1 MNTSGTHQQT
11 GFSQEVTMTK
21 KYNFHY
27 YVDTPSG
34 MWEGNDTTVIHKW
47 WNSEKEEWAMYL
59 PYRYF
64 KEIHGWTE
72 EQFLEAY
79 KPDMWGEIREKRD
92 DLLLETDWTQNPD
105 VPETTKAKWQA
116 YRQALRDVP
125 SQSDPYNITWPTRPS

>member
-1 MNTSGTHQQT
+1 
-11 GFSQEVTMTK
+11 MTK

-47 WNSEKEEWAMYL
+47 WNPEKEEWAMYL

-64 KEIHGWTE
+64 KEMHGWSE

-105 VPETTKAKWQA
+105 VPDATKAKWQV

>member
-1 MNTSGTHQQT
+1 
-11 GFSQEVTMTK
+11 MTK

-64 KEIHGWTE
+64 KEMHGWSE

-105 VPETTKAKWQA
+105 VPDATKAKWQT
-116 YRQALRDVP
+116 YRQALRDIP
-125 SQSDPYNITWPTRPS
+125 SQSDPYNITWPTKPS

>member
-1 MNTSGTHQQT
+1 
-11 GFSQEVTMTK
+11 MTK
-21 KYNFHY
+21 KYDFYY

-47 WNSEKEEWAMYL
+47 WNPEKEEWALYL

-64 KEIHGWTE
+64 KEMHGWTE

-105 VPETTKAKWQA
+105 VPDATKAKWQT
-116 YRQALRDVP
+116 YRQALRDIP

>member
-1 MNTSGTHQQT
+1 
-11 GFSQEVTMTK
+11 MTK
-21 KYNFHY
+21 KYDFHY

-47 WNSEKEEWAMYL
+47 WNPEKEEWAMYL

-64 KEIHGWTE
+64 KEMHGWSE

-105 VPETTKAKWQA
+105 VPDATKAKWQA

-125 SQSDPYNITWPTRPS
+125 SQSDPYNITWPTKPS

>member
-1 MNTSGTHQQT
+1 
-11 GFSQEVTMTK
+11 MTK
-21 KYNFHY
+21 KYDFHY

-47 WNSEKEEWAMYL
+47 WNPEKEEWAMYL
-59 PYRYF
+59 PYLYF
-64 KEIHGWTE
+64 KEMHGWTE
-72 EQFLEAY
+72 EQFLEVY

-105 VPETTKAKWQA
+105 VPEATKSKWQT

-125 SQSDPYNITWPTRPS
+125 SQSDPYNITWPTKPS

>member
-1 MNTSGTHQQT
+1 
-11 GFSQEVTMTK
+11 MTK

-64 KEIHGWTE
+64 KEMHGWSE

-105 VPETTKAKWQA
+105 VPDATKAKWQT

-125 SQSDPYNITWPTRPS
+125 SQSDPYNITWPTKPS

>member
-1 MNTSGTHQQT
+1 
-11 GFSQEVTMTK
+11 MTK
-21 KYNFHY
+21 KYDFHK

-34 MWEGNDTTVIHKW
+34 MWEGNMTTVIHKW
-47 WNSEKEEWAMYL
+47 WNSEKEEWGMYL
-59 PYRYF
+59 PYLYF
-64 KEIHGWTE
+64 KEMHGWTE

-105 VPETTKAKWQA
+105 VPDATKAKWQT

-125 SQSDPYNITWPTRPS
+125 SQSDPYNITWPTKPQ

>member
-1 MNTSGTHQQT
+1 
-11 GFSQEVTMTK
+11 MTK
-21 KYNFHY
+21 KYDFYY

-47 WNSEKEEWAMYL
+47 WNPEKEEWALYL

-64 KEIHGWTE
+64 KEMHGWTE

-125 SQSDPYNITWPTRPS
+125 SQSDPYNITWPTKPS

>member
-1 MNTSGTHQQT
+1 
-11 GFSQEVTMTK
+11 MTK

-64 KEIHGWTE
+64 KEMHGWSE

-105 VPETTKAKWQA
+105 VPDATKAKWQT

-125 SQSDPYNITWPTRPS
+125 LQSDPYNITWPTKPS

>member
-1 MNTSGTHQQT
+1 
-11 GFSQEVTMTK
+11 MTK
-21 KYNFHY
+21 KYNFY
-27 YVDTPSG
+27 KYIDTPSG

-47 WNSEKEEWAMYL
+47 WNPEKEEWAMYL

-64 KEIHGWTE
+64 KEMHGWSE

-105 VPETTKAKWQA
+105 VPDATKAKWQV

>member
-1 MNTSGTHQQT
+1 
-11 GFSQEVTMTK
+11 MTK
-21 KYNFHY
+21 KYDFHK
-27 YVDTPSG
+27 YVDTPTG

-47 WNSEKEEWAMYL
+47 WNPEKEEWAMYL

-64 KEIHGWTE
+64 KEIHNWTE

-105 VPETTKAKWQA
+105 VPDATKAKWQT

-125 SQSDPYNITWPTRPS
+125 SQSDPYNITWPTKPS

>member
-1 MNTSGTHQQT
+1 
-11 GFSQEVTMTK
+11 MTK
-21 KYNFHY
+21 KYDFHY

-64 KEIHGWTE
+64 KEMHGWSE

-105 VPETTKAKWQA
+105 VPETTKAKWQV

-125 SQSDPYNITWPTRPS
+125 SQSDPYNITWPTPPS

>member
-1 MNTSGTHQQT
+1 
-11 GFSQEVTMTK
+11 MTK
-21 KYNFHY
+21 KYDFHY

-64 KEIHGWTE
+64 KEMHGWSE

-105 VPETTKAKWQA
+105 VPDATKAKWQS

-125 SQSDPYNITWPTRPS
+125 SQSDPYNITWPTKPS

>member
-1 MNTSGTHQQT
+1 
-11 GFSQEVTMTK
+11 MTK
-21 KYNFHY
+21 KYDFHY

-64 KEIHGWTE
+64 KEMHGWSE

-105 VPETTKAKWQA
+105 VPDATKAKWQT
-116 YRQALRDVP
+116 YRQALRDIP

>member
-1 MNTSGTHQQT
+1 
-11 GFSQEVTMTK
+11 MTK

-64 KEIHGWTE
+64 KEMHGWSE

-105 VPETTKAKWQA
+105 VPDATKAKWQS

-125 SQSDPYNITWPTRPS
+125 SQSDPYNITWPTKPS

>member
-1 MNTSGTHQQT
+1 
-11 GFSQEVTMTK
+11 MTK

-64 KEIHGWTE
+64 KEMHGWSE

-92 DLLLETDWTQNPD
+92 ELLLETDWTQNPD
-105 VPETTKAKWQA
+105 VPDATKAKWQT
-116 YRQALRDVP
+116 YRQALRDIP

>member
-1 MNTSGTHQQT
+1 
-11 GFSQEVTMTK
+11 MTK
-21 KYNFHY
+21 KYDFHK

-47 WNSEKEEWAMYL
+47 WNPEKEEWAMYL

-64 KEIHGWTE
+64 KEMHGWSE

-105 VPETTKAKWQA
+105 VPDATKAKWQV

>member
-1 MNTSGTHQQT
+1 
-11 GFSQEVTMTK
+11 MTK

-64 KEIHGWTE
+64 KEMHGWSE

-105 VPETTKAKWQA
+105 VPETTKAKWQS

-125 SQSDPYNITWPTRPS
+125 SQSDPYNITWPTPPS

>member
-1 MNTSGTHQQT
+1 
-11 GFSQEVTMTK
+11 MTK

-64 KEIHGWTE
+64 KEMHGWSE

-105 VPETTKAKWQA
+105 VPDATKAKWQT

>member
-1 MNTSGTHQQT
+1 
-11 GFSQEVTMTK
+11 MTK
-21 KYNFHY
+21 KYDFHK

-47 WNSEKEEWAMYL
+47 WNPEKEEWAMYL

-64 KEIHGWTE
+64 KEMHGWSE

-105 VPETTKAKWQA
+105 VPETTKAKWQS

-125 SQSDPYNITWPTRPS
+125 SQSDPYNITWPTPPS

>member
-1 MNTSGTHQQT
+1 
-11 GFSQEVTMTK
+11 MTK
-21 KYNFHY
+21 KYDFYY

-47 WNSEKEEWAMYL
+47 WNPEKEEWALYL

-64 KEIHGWTE
+64 KEMHGWTE

>member
-1 MNTSGTHQQT
+1 
-11 GFSQEVTMTK
+11 MTK
-21 KYNFHY
+21 KYDFHK
-27 YVDTPSG
+27 YVDTPTG

-47 WNSEKEEWAMYL
+47 WNPEKEEWAMYL

-64 KEIHGWTE
+64 KEIHNWTE

-105 VPETTKAKWQA
+105 VPDATKAKWQT

-125 SQSDPYNITWPTRPS
+125 SQSDPYNITWPTKPT

>member
-1 MNTSGTHQQT
+1 
-11 GFSQEVTMTK
+11 MTK
-21 KYNFHY
+21 KYDFHK

-47 WNSEKEEWAMYL
+47 WNPEKEEWAMYL

-64 KEIHGWTE
+64 KDMHGWSE

-105 VPETTKAKWQA
+105 VPDATKAKWQT
-116 YRQALRDVP
+116 YRQALRDIP

>member
-1 MNTSGTHQQT
+1 
-11 GFSQEVTMTK
+11 MTK
-21 KYNFHY
+21 KYDFHR

-47 WNSEKEEWAMYL
+47 WNPEEEEWVMYL

-64 KEIHGWTE
+64 KEMHGWTE

-105 VPETTKAKWQA
+105 VPDATKAKWQA

-125 SQSDPYNITWPTRPS
+125 SQSDPYNITWPTKPS

>member
-1 MNTSGTHQQT
+1 
-11 GFSQEVTMTK
+11 MTK
-21 KYNFHY
+21 KYDFHY

-64 KEIHGWTE
+64 KQVHNWTE
-72 EQFLEAY
+72 AQFLEAY

-105 VPETTKAKWQA
+105 VPDATKAKWQV